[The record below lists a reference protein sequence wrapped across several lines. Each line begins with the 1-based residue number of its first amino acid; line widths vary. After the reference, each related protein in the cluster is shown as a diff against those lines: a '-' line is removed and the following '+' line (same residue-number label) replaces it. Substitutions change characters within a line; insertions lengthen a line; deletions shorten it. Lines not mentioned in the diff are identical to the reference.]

1 MKELLKQIGITE
13 PGYFDEDGNY
23 VIDFDNSNEMN
34 KAFIKLEKSNLVE
47 ENENSSVI
55 NLQVSNIL
63 YVSDRFS
70 LNLISDFDQDQYKLV
85 VTEYKEENED

>member
-23 VIDFDNSNEMN
+23 VIDFDNSNQMN

-85 VTEYKEENED
+85 VTEYQEENED

>member
-23 VIDFDNSNEMN
+23 VIDFDNSNQMN
-34 KAFIKLEKSNLVE
+34 KAFIKLEKSDLVE

-85 VTEYKEENED
+85 VTEYQEENED